1 MQDITFESF
10 YPQGN
15 SIALLHRQLL
25 QGCLSHAI
33 MLQGM
38 SGTGKKTLARLLAR
52 GLLCREENPPC
63 GICLDCL
70 LTKKEEHPNLTMIR
84 AGEPIAPGVRKDR
97 PTIPVDDIRELIHIC
112 SEHTLGN
119 GNRVTVIPDA
129 DCMTAQAQNALL
141 KTLEEPPEGNYF
153 ILTTEHPEN
162 ILTTVKSRCE
172 QIFLHPWSEE
182 DILKILLERGIPSRH
197 AAEAARIAEGSPG
210 QAIRFAEDEEYWKQR
225 KEMSRQFLGITAH
238 SDIYRV
244 SAAWKDRKG
253 DAETL
258 FFFLEEQFQALLKYR
273 LGINESLVSDEIPAP
288 WRRVGDKAGIDA
300 FSRLMDLVITA
311 RKQKEANVNFQAVIE
326 QLLFGMIGECNRWQ
340 K

>member
-10 YPQGN
+10 YPQGK

-25 QGCLSHAI
+25 QGSLSHAI
-33 MLQGM
+33 ILQGM
-38 SGTGKKTLARLLAR
+38 PGIGKKTLAGLLAR
-52 GLLCREENPPC
+52 GLLCREKNPPC
-63 GICLDCL
+63 GICRDCML
-70 LTKKEEHPNLTMIR
+70 AEKEEHPNLTVIR
-84 AGEPIAPGVRKDR
+84 AGEPIAAGVRKER
-97 PTIPVDDIRELIHIC
+97 TSIPVDDIRELIRIC
-112 SEHTLGN
+112 GEHTLDE
-119 GNRVTVIPDA
+119 GNRVAVIPDA
-129 DCMTAQAQNALL
+129 DNMTAQAQNALL
-141 KTLEEPPEGNYF
+141 KTLEEPPEGHYF

-162 ILTTVKSRCE
+162 ILSTVKSRCE
-172 QIFLHPWSEE
+172 QIFLHPWDEK
-182 DILKILLERGIPSRH
+182 DVLRILTDRGIPSRH

-210 QAIRFAEDEEYWKQR
+210 RAIRIAEDVEYWKQR
-225 KEMSRQFLGITAH
+225 KEISSQFLGITAH

-273 LGINESLVSDEIPAP
+273 LGINESLISDEIPAP
-288 WRRVGDKAGIDA
+288 WRRVGEKAEIDA
-300 FSRLMDLVITA
+300 FSRLTDLVITA